1 MTTTYTV
8 GAKIIINYDQSEIKT
23 TIERLQNFV
32 KANPI
37 TISNIKIDS
46 TSLNNIK
53 TNLEK
58 MSIKLD
64 NVSINNIKIPSNTT
78 KELKSKI
85 ESISFKLGNLKLDTS
100 KIDGKKIDISLRVP
114 NSEITKLKQQI
125 EGLRPVIK
133 VQVQGQNTVAT
144 PGSGSLAQ
152 AKTFADS
159 LTTAGQYKGNTIISY
174 DYDQAGKLIA
184 VLKNAQNETIR
195 LKYQFDEASKS
206 FQQIGSSTKVPDL
219 LNQST
224 IAAQKTFSDLKNITT
239 QFNVLKQQSGSNP
252 IDFKTQKLVPDL
264 EMLNAKLKTLS
275 TGMQQVTQTYKLN
288 DTQTMSVSGNYNMLR
303 GQMDSLS
310 TSTGNL
316 ANRQIGLGEATSV
329 ALQRFPL
336 WIAVSTLVMS
346 SLHKLSESF
355 EFMSGQ
361 SKLFTNLQLE
371 MSDTNLVFSEITN
384 TANKFAT
391 EMGATTDTVMKAIAV
406 FGTYTSTIDE
416 VLTKS
421 RSAVTLSSITG
432 QGIEQTSDELMGVMT
447 QYRLTANE
455 ITGVTDSILGAAR
468 MLQLDFPKGVAE
480 ISSGLRTVGSVA
492 KDAGLNI
499 AETTGI
505 LSTMIEVTRR
515 SGSENANALRT
526 VISRISNVGE
536 ESNPEEFKGIEKKF
550 NDIGVAIK
558 SSSDTI
564 LPMGNILS
572 NLSEKWKVLNDV
584 ERQSIATAAAGIYRR
599 NAFISLMTN
608 YDKVLQNTT
617 AAQESEGVTAQKQE
631 IYNNSLAASVQRL
644 TSAWELF
651 YLNSINTDT
660 WKNMVDGLT
669 VVISGFAKFADVI
682 GGIPTILSTVVL
694 TASLFSTK
702 FQGFMSRSFLIA
714 PMLAFKASVLETAVV
729 MRQFSG
735 YANTW
740 RANPFIVGFEMAKT
754 SVLSYITSIRLAT
767 VQQTAMGRTGWA
779 NALGVAITGIN
790 TAMRSLTTSTIA
802 ARVAMSAFQAVSTL
816 GLSVALMFIIG
827 KVMNLADSW
836 IHADEKAK
844 EAFDTLTKSI
854 QSLKQE
860 TSELP
865 SLISSYEE
873 LFDKL
878 GKTTEEKEELATTTA
893 KLSALFGDS
902 VIQLDSEGKAIE
914 VDIEYVKQLTQAKK
928 DLLIVQQQ
936 ELASKFE
943 SMGKDQYDEI
953 LTKQNRIKEI
963 NAEITKQNDK
973 IANLESYDNA
983 NPDDVIGITIDNKR
997 IESYKKTLAELSIER
1012 TKLTGESSE
1021 IQKTLSQEA
1030 YAFDQSTES
1039 SNKLSQ
1045 SLINNLSKAT
1055 FDSGKGFNDLLSV
1068 MGVFSKSDVS
1078 EVFKRISE
1086 DMTKGTTT
1094 EKAKE
1099 DIKDMESALNKY
1111 GVEADIAT
1119 KIIKY
1124 FNNAI
1129 KLDNAPETITNLK
1142 DMTVSSKELADS
1154 LKDVTSVATDVSKA
1168 MEEYNETGKLSAST
1182 IVDLVTKY
1190 PELIDQLKV
1199 ENGQLTLNKEA
1210 VQGLLD
1216 VRINGMITALEA
1228 EKTFTTNQAEQTKVR
1243 ISNLIAEAEA
1253 IRQRN
1258 NALNALPTFLSKP
1271 TLNPSTGTI
1280 WLNEE
1285 DKIRAEANALQS
1297 QLNADNG
1304 VDDKINAMKALLG
1317 NIKSAANSGSY
1328 NPYKKEK
1335 DDKSQELSIEST
1347 TQALITQIQQEYLL
1361 QKAKSDSIQ
1370 KDLTQAQSQK
1380 DYAKTLE
1387 LTNSLIASQRTEM
1400 ELLQTARSKI
1410 NQLKDSAISTASS
1423 QFGNV
1428 SDRWFI
1434 GNDNQKS
1441 ASFIEE
1447 HNKASEDTRKIMDE
1461 TFDSLQLLRNA
1472 WMSNKSS
1479 MEETLITQKAFAK
1492 QSREDLIKSLE
1503 EQSQALSSSETS
1515 KLDQSFQNLDI
1526 ELWIKKNVS
1535 ATKTW
1540 AETISELQEELS
1552 KLGNPTT
1559 LEGQKKFNELMV
1571 QSAKLAADAKKAEDE
1586 YAKSVD
1592 KMRQEK
1598 LFESTDANLQEIMD
1612 KIDAVDQEQQL
1623 SKGGISSAVPKI
1635 DMEIVPRIDYKTV
1648 QEAIDE
1654 IPKPN
1659 EDLYSYKPPL
1669 SFVEFINN
1677 EFTNA
1682 VSLANTTISDL
1693 KSKITALGAVTPENK
1708 DQILS
1713 YYKQIQDQVQ
1723 TLSDVAKN
1731 AQDSLQLKL
1740 STGEISQ
1747 EDFNNKMQ
1755 AIQSASI
1762 EVLAIP
1768 KIQITAEATEGINK
1782 LQESMKNIVVDADTK
1797 LADDKLLALISKNY
1811 ETIITANLDD
1821 IAAQQAILMLQQPTS
1836 SIHTIYVQTAE
1847 GEKPEGFAKGT
1858 NSSPSGLAI
1867 ISEKGRELIKLP
1879 NGSIYLSGDNGAEL
1893 VNLPE
1898 GTQITPNSET
1908 EKILKSN
1915 NGKIPAYADGT
1926 GSHVTDMDF
1935 LNSSAKEFSEAI
1947 TDLTKVISKSSKLVD
1962 ADNKAVEN
1970 SNKKI
1975 DKFQA
1980 IIDKYSG
1987 SEYAGSRKAE
1997 RKVESA
2003 QRGLD
2008 KEASKNEKLVTKAES
2023 DQAILDTQN
2032 ATRTDY
2038 TQKLIATQ
2046 KAMANLNSSQYI
2058 EQKIDLY
2065 QEAITVAS
2073 TNIDKLYESIA
2084 KYQND
2089 DGTYQ
2094 DNATTRDV
2102 LGKIK
2107 SYFEAEKSA
2116 QLSIKQLVKE
2126 RFEAEYEGFEKVQKL
2141 EEDRIS
2147 YLQKTLDYQKL
2158 IGASVEDQLAT
2169 EQEILKSEKGEQSSL
2184 KLEKVKAERD
2194 KKNAKN
2200 RVKSDLALV
2209 DPNYTEAD
2217 LNNALANSEEY
2228 QLASDKLDD
2237 VNSRLLDTKIAISQ
2251 TVQDIANLDLEKE
2264 LRPMTNN
2271 LEKLD
2276 LAEKLLDD
2284 DDLQGK
2290 LDNAKDK
2297 LKTFVNEQSELQ
2309 DQIDNID
2316 TYHPEMND
2324 QEKATFIA
2332 SLKSKLGEVKVNE
2345 KEIQDVIAQTYQEIA
2360 NLNVDNLL
2368 KPMTDDLDK
2377 LDLADKLL
2385 DDDDLQ
2391 GKLDIANTKLKD
2403 FVNEQVILQDQ
2414 INNVDTLHPEMN
2426 AEDKATFVDGLKK
2439 KLADAKV
2446 SAKEIQDTIDQTLQD
2461 MDNLNYTNLLKPF
2474 KDTISNL
2481 EVLLKLL
2488 DENDFAGSIE
2498 NIGKQM
2504 EAESSVIDKIKQK
2517 IAETIADTSL
2527 TAEDKSEKLDK
2538 YSTDLNEAEL
2548 AMKGLIEASEDFE
2561 NKTLAKAFNTQYESI
2576 EKTIFNG
2583 STEQEA
2589 QDALNQR
2596 IALQDKYLDGAEKD
2610 LEIGK
2615 IRTQIQS
2622 EGLILTAEQ
2631 TALLNTQGKIEK
2643 SSIERLQKQ
2652 LDIQQLQ
2659 LKVQNLME
2667 QKTIQQMTKNADGTW
2682 DFTYV
2687 ADQTAIDQA
2696 QEELANKRIE
2706 LINFEEDQVNTA
2718 DQNALSEKSK
2728 YLNKVKAIMDKAQNG
2743 EYASMEEFTNAMSTL
2758 NQEYLGGM
2766 GLENS
2771 TEWNNI
2777 YNATQTNLNNISSA
2791 YSTYVGNMESLAEK
2805 AKQAYKD
2812 IFESQNSITTVN
2824 ETAPVAPV
2832 VVADTSTAPVVGNTS
2847 NTAPEPVS
2855 DEYIP
2860 YTPLDVIAVNTTVVV
2875 SDTSNSTVD
2884 NTDNLQYGQS
2894 NPNIRRKITGSYAEG
2909 GVSTETGLAMLHGTP
2924 SSSEVIFNSGQ
2935 AKKLYDL
2942 VKSIPNGF
2950 DLSKIPMVN
2959 MLNNFKPL
2967 DIASNLISKTSQSV
2981 SNTFNIDKLEFPNI
2995 KSGGDV
3001 DLLIQ
3006 GLNSYAIQYSKK

>member
-1 MTTTYTV
+1 MGTTYTV
-8 GAKIIINYDQSEIKT
+8 GAKIIINYDQSEIKS

-37 TISNIKIDS
+37 TINNIKIDS
-46 TSLNNIK
+46 ASLNNIK

-58 MSIKLD
+58 LSIKLD
-64 NVSINNIKIPSNTT
+64 NVSINNIKIPSNAT
-78 KELKSKI
+78 KEIKSKI

-114 NSEITKLKQQI
+114 NSEITKLKEQI

-133 VQVQGQNTVAT
+133 VQVQGQNTVST
-144 PGSGSLAQ
+144 PGAGSLAQ

-159 LTTAGQYKGNTIISY
+159 LTSAGQYKGNTVISY

-224 IAAQKTFSDLKNITT
+224 ISAQKTFSDLKNITT

-252 IDFKTQKLVPDL
+252 IDFKTQKLIPDL

-346 SLHKLSESF
+346 SLHKLQESF

-714 PMLAFKASVLETAVV
+714 PMLAFKASVLETVVV

-779 NALGVAITGIN
+779 NALGVAITGIS

-827 KVMNLADSW
+827 KVMSLADSW

-902 VIQLDSEGKAIE
+902 ITKLDSEGKAIE

-928 DLLIVQQQ
+928 DLLIAQQ
-936 ELASKFE
+936 EELGSKFN

-953 LTKQNRIKEI
+953 LAKQTRIKEI
-963 NAEITKQNDK
+963 NAEIAENDK
-973 IANLESYDNA
+973 KTVSLENA
-983 NPDDVIGITIDNKR
+983 SDPITGYINENGMLGIKGIKDYQDAT
-997 IESYKKTLAELSIER
+997 AELASER
-1012 TKLTGESSE
+1012 TKLIGESAE
-1021 IQKTLSQEA
+1021 IQQELSKEA
-1030 YAFDQSTES
+1030 YAFDQSRES
-1039 SNKLSQ
+1039 ANKLSQ

-1055 FDSGKGFNDLLSV
+1055 FDSEKGFSDLASV
-1068 MGVFSKSDVS
+1068 MDVFGKSDVS

-1086 DMTKGTTT
+1086 DISKGTTT

-1111 GVEADIAT
+1111 GVEAGIVT
-1119 KIIKY
+1119 NIIKY

-1129 KLDNAPETITNLK
+1129 KLNNAPKTTNSIL
-1142 DMTVSSKELADS
+1142 DMTVSSKELTDS

-1228 EKTFTTNQAEQTKVR
+1228 EKTYTSNQAEQTKIR

-1285 DKIRAEANALQS
+1285 DKIRAEASALQS

-1304 VDDKINAMKALLG
+1304 VDDKISAMKALLG

-1328 NPYKKEK
+1328 PSSKKEK
-1335 DDKSQELSIEST
+1335 SSPTTPLSEFVSIEES
-1347 TQALITQIQQEYLL
+1347 LIRSFLTESKITEESNKLLEKQLQIAKSAKDYNKELTLSKQLIEGETKQIQQL
-1361 QKAKSDSIQ
+1361 
-1370 KDLTQAQSQK
+1370 SQ
-1380 DYAKTLE
+1380 
-1387 LTNSLIASQRTEM
+1387 
-1400 ELLQTARSKI
+1400 ARSKMEDEFAKVSSEGGYSVRETLSWFDPKGEDTLAYQTKFKNSSVETRKTMGMTHDELQKLEKAYHETGVSIDTLTDSLVALKNSLVQIEI
-1410 NQLKDSAISTASS
+1410 NKFEQSMTDLDKKMNLSKSAMDLYDKASEEYSKEQAKQITILKEKEDAIFNEIVTIGHLLKATDLTTES
-1423 QFGNV
+1423 QKAL
-1428 SDRWFI
+1428 
-1434 GNDNQKS
+1434 NDEMANLKLTLNQNQKS
-1441 ASFIEE
+1441 MQDYANNIVQTLKDAAKIKKEIDISVINVEMI
-1447 HNKASEDTRKIMDE
+1447 SEDRRHQQVLDDI
-1461 TFDSLQLLRNA
+1461 DSEEKAREDSINA
-1472 WMSNKSS
+1472 QISAIDRLADAENYDKNLNKSQS
-1479 MEETLITQKAFAK
+1479 EVQVLQNEQNYLVLDTSNEGRARSAELQKQIDEKNSSIDDMQNSHTNDLRKQNLQDALDAIKKESDAKKKSENEVYEAKK
-1492 QSREDLIKSLE
+1492 QSLEDQK
-1503 EQSQALSSSETS
+1503 T
-1515 KLDQSFQNLDI
+1515 DI
-1526 ELWIKKNVS
+1526 ET
-1535 ATKTW
+1535 A
-1540 AETISELQEELS
+1540 
-1552 KLGNPTT
+1552 
-1559 LEGQKKFNELMV
+1559 FNELMLNDEIW
-1571 QSAKLAADAKKAEDE
+1571 SAK
-1586 YAKSVD
+1586 V
-1592 KMRQEK
+1592 
-1598 LFESTDANLQEIMD
+1598 QEILD
-1612 KIDAVDQEQQL
+1612 GNIE
-1623 SKGGISSAVPKI
+1623 GI
-1635 DMEIVPRIDYKTV
+1635 KTSL
-1648 QEAIDE
+1648 DTF
-1654 IPKPN
+1654 
-1659 EDLYSYKPPL
+1659 S
-1669 SFVEFINN
+1669 N
-1677 EFTNA
+1677 EFTNTLTTKA
-1682 VSLANTTISDL
+1682 GQIDTSFQAIINTI
-1693 KSKITALGAVTPENK
+1693 
-1708 DQILS
+1708 
-1713 YYKQIQDQVQ
+1713 KQI
-1723 TLSDVAKN
+1723 K
-1731 AQDSLQLKL
+1731 
-1740 STGEISQ
+1740 
-1747 EDFNNKMQ
+1747 
-1755 AIQSASI
+1755 SAAN
-1762 EVLAIP
+1762 EL
-1768 KIQITAEATEGINK
+1768 
-1782 LQESMKNIVVDADTK
+1782 DAFPNYAYGTK
-1797 LADDKLLALISKNY
+1797 SH
-1811 ETIITANLDD
+1811 
-1821 IAAQQAILMLQQPTS
+1821 P
-1836 SIHTIYVQTAE
+1836 HP
-1847 GEKPEGFAKGT
+1847 G
-1858 NSSPSGLAI
+1858 GLAK
-1867 ISEKGRELIKLP
+1867 ISELGPELVTTP
-1879 NGSIYLSGDNGAEL
+1879 DGHSFLSGDNGPEI
-1893 VNLPE
+1893 VNLPKD
-1898 GTQITPNSET
+1898 SEV
-1908 EKILKSN
+1908 L
-1915 NGKIPAYADGT
+1915 PA
-1926 GSHVTDMDF
+1926 
-1935 LNSSAKEFSEAI
+1935 
-1947 TDLTKVISKSSKLVD
+1947 DLTKKLL
-1962 ADNKAVEN
+1962 K
-1970 SNKKI
+1970 
-1975 DKFQA
+1975 
-1980 IIDKYSG
+1980 
-1987 SEYAGSRKAE
+1987 
-1997 RKVESA
+1997 
-2003 QRGLD
+2003 
-2008 KEASKNEKLVTKAES
+2008 
-2023 DQAILDTQN
+2023 
-2032 ATRTDY
+2032 
-2038 TQKLIATQ
+2038 
-2046 KAMANLNSSQYI
+2046 NSSIPSYATGI
-2058 EQKIDLY
+2058 G
-2065 QEAITVAS
+2065 
-2073 TNIDKLYESIA
+2073 NISS
-2084 KYQND
+2084 N
-2089 DGTYQ
+2089 
-2094 DNATTRDV
+2094 
-2102 LGKIK
+2102 
-2107 SYFEAEKSA
+2107 
-2116 QLSIKQLVKE
+2116 
-2126 RFEAEYEGFEKVQKL
+2126 
-2141 EEDRIS
+2141 
-2147 YLQKTLDYQKL
+2147 
-2158 IGASVEDQLAT
+2158 SV
-2169 EQEILKSEKGEQSSL
+2169 
-2184 KLEKVKAERD
+2184 
-2194 KKNAKN
+2194 
-2200 RVKSDLALV
+2200 
-2209 DPNYTEAD
+2209 
-2217 LNNALANSEEY
+2217 
-2228 QLASDKLDD
+2228 
-2237 VNSRLLDTKIAISQ
+2237 
-2251 TVQDIANLDLEKE
+2251 
-2264 LRPMTNN
+2264 
-2271 LEKLD
+2271 
-2276 LAEKLLDD
+2276 
-2284 DDLQGK
+2284 
-2290 LDNAKDK
+2290 
-2297 LKTFVNEQSELQ
+2297 
-2309 DQIDNID
+2309 
-2316 TYHPEMND
+2316 
-2324 QEKATFIA
+2324 
-2332 SLKSKLGEVKVNE
+2332 
-2345 KEIQDVIAQTYQEIA
+2345 
-2360 NLNVDNLL
+2360 
-2368 KPMTDDLDK
+2368 
-2377 LDLADKLL
+2377 LAD
-2385 DDDDLQ
+2385 
-2391 GKLDIANTKLKD
+2391 
-2403 FVNEQVILQDQ
+2403 ILSK
-2414 INNVDTLHPEMN
+2414 VD
-2426 AEDKATFVDGLKK
+2426 
-2439 KLADAKV
+2439 
-2446 SAKEIQDTIDQTLQD
+2446 
-2461 MDNLNYTNLLKPF
+2461 
-2474 KDTISNL
+2474 ISNL
-2481 EVLLKLL
+2481 L
-2488 DENDFAGSIE
+2488 N
-2498 NIGKQM
+2498 
-2504 EAESSVIDKIKQK
+2504 SV
-2517 IAETIADTSL
+2517 SL
-2527 TAEDKSEKLDK
+2527 PSFSVPQFQAPQ
-2538 YSTDLNEAEL
+2538 L
-2548 AMKGLIEASEDFE
+2548 A
-2561 NKTLAKAFNTQYESI
+2561 
-2576 EKTIFNG
+2576 
-2583 STEQEA
+2583 
-2589 QDALNQR
+2589 
-2596 IALQDKYLDGAEKD
+2596 
-2610 LEIGK
+2610 
-2615 IRTQIQS
+2615 
-2622 EGLILTAEQ
+2622 
-2631 TALLNTQGKIEK
+2631 
-2643 SSIERLQKQ
+2643 
-2652 LDIQQLQ
+2652 
-2659 LKVQNLME
+2659 
-2667 QKTIQQMTKNADGTW
+2667 
-2682 DFTYV
+2682 
-2687 ADQTAIDQA
+2687 
-2696 QEELANKRIE
+2696 
-2706 LINFEEDQVNTA
+2706 
-2718 DQNALSEKSK
+2718 
-2728 YLNKVKAIMDKAQNG
+2728 
-2743 EYASMEEFTNAMSTL
+2743 
-2758 NQEYLGGM
+2758 
-2766 GLENS
+2766 
-2771 TEWNNI
+2771 
-2777 YNATQTNLNNISSA
+2777 NNISS
-2791 YSTYVGNMESLAEK
+2791 SNVTIPQINFNV
-2805 AKQAYKD
+2805 
-2812 IFESQNSITTVN
+2812 
-2824 ETAPVAPV
+2824 
-2832 VVADTSTAPVVGNTS
+2832 TSTDGIIS
-2847 NTAPEPVS
+2847 NKELDRCAK
-2855 DEYIP
+2855 
-2860 YTPLDVIAVNTTVVV
+2860 YTIKQIERAQTVR
-2875 SDTSNSTVD
+2875 
-2884 NTDNLQYGQS
+2884 G
-2894 NPNIRRKITGSYAEG
+2894 R
-2909 GVSTETGLAMLHGTP
+2909 
-2924 SSSEVIFNSGQ
+2924 
-2935 AKKLYDL
+2935 
-2942 VKSIPNGF
+2942 
-2950 DLSKIPMVN
+2950 
-2959 MLNNFKPL
+2959 
-2967 DIASNLISKTSQSV
+2967 
-2981 SNTFNIDKLEFPNI
+2981 
-2995 KSGGDV
+2995 
-3001 DLLIQ
+3001 
-3006 GLNSYAIQYSKK
+3006 